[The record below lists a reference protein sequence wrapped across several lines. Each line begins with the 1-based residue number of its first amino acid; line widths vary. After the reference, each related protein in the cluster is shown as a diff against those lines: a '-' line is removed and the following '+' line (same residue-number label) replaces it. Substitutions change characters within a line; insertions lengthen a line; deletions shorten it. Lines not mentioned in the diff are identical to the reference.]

1 VFNEAY
7 SKSLLSEIGVDI
19 PRNIIVQNGDLL
31 HDLPFDFPV
40 VVKALGLSHKTENS
54 GVRLDIKNTEELKLA
69 IDDMGY
75 SEYLIEEM
83 IGDVLIELLVGIIND
98 PAHGFIFTIASG
110 GTFTEILSDSVSL
123 VIPFTRNEFNEALKD
138 LKIAKVIDGYRGS
151 KAINMEQLIQN
162 IFKLQEFVVKNSSE
176 LSELEINPFLVTA
189 SRAVAVDAIIKM

>member
-1 VFNEAY
+1 
-7 SKSLLSEIGVDI
+7 
-19 PRNIIVQNGDLL
+19 
-31 HDLPFDFPV
+31 
-40 VVKALGLSHKTENS
+40 
-54 GVRLDIKNTEELKLA
+54 
-69 IDDMGY
+69 MGY

-110 GTFTEILSDSVSL
+110 GTLTEILSDSVSL
-123 VIPFTRNEFNEALKD
+123 VMPFTRNEFNEALKD

-189 SRAVAVDAIIKM
+189 SRAVAVDALIKM